1 MSTKVVEFLE
11 NNINLTNLSDD
22 EKELLVKKFSQFKRL
37 PKESNNICPNYFNPY
52 HDPRNW
58 PGACRYCL
66 WDGVLT
72 EEGM

>member
-1 MSTKVVEFLE
+1 MKVVEYLE
-11 NNINLTNLSDD
+11 NNINLTNLSEE
-22 EKELLVKKFSQFKRL
+22 EKSLLVKKFSQFKRL
-37 PKESNNICPNYFNPY
+37 PTESNNVCPNYFNPY
-52 HDPRNW
+52 HDPRNC